1 MRKFSSFE
9 WVPDFAIGY
18 VKELRVRWA
27 LEEAG
32 FPYTEWPISQEEK
45 TSAAYRKLQPFGQVP
60 FYEDDE
66 VNLFESGA
74 ILLHLANHSEALM
87 PRDARG
93 RARATAW
100 VFAAINSIEPAVAHL
115 TEIDLFHKDEE
126 WARLRRPGAVHSVKQ
141 RLADLATCL
150 DDRDYLEDRFTA
162 GDLMMTTVLR
172 EVRQEDVLAAF
183 PTLQAYRARCEA
195 RPAFQKALRDHLA
208 LYAEAAE

>member
-1 MRKFSSFE
+1 MRKFSTFDR
-9 WVPDFAIGY
+9 VPDFAKGH

-45 TSAAYRKLQPFGQVP
+45 TSIAYRKLQPFGQVP
-60 FYEDDE
+60 IYEDDE
-66 VNLFESGA
+66 VSLFESGA
-74 ILLHLANHSEALM
+74 ILLHLANQSEALM

-93 RARATAW
+93 RARTTAW
-100 VFAAINSIEPAVAHL
+100 IFAAINSIEPAVAQL
-115 TEIDLFHKDEE
+115 SEIDLFHEGAE
-126 WARLRRPGAVHSVKQ
+126 WARLRRPGAVDRVKQ
-141 RLADLATCL
+141 RLGDLAL
-150 DDRDYLEDRFTA
+150 WLGDRDYLEDRFTA

-172 EVRQEDVLAAF
+172 DVRQEDVLAAF

-208 LYAEAAE
+208 LYAEVAE

>member
-1 MRKFSSFE
+1 MRKFSSFN
-9 WVPDFAIGY
+9 WVPDFARGY
-18 VKELRVRWA
+18 VKEIRVRWA

-32 FPYTEWPISQEEK
+32 FSYTEWPISQEEK
-45 TSAAYRKLQPFGQVP
+45 TGAAYRKLQPFGQVP
-60 FYEDDE
+60 FYEDEE
-66 VNLFESGA
+66 VSLFESGA
-74 ILLHLANHSEALM
+74 ILLHLADQSEALM
-87 PRDARG
+87 PRNAQG

-115 TEIDLFHKDEE
+115 TEIDLFHDGEE
-126 WARLRRPGAVHSVKQ
+126 WARLRRPGAVDGVKQ
-141 RLADLATCL
+141 RLGDLAACL
-150 DDRDYLEDRFTA
+150 GDRDYLEDRFTA